1 MFRHLL
7 GNPTSITMLA
17 SILQNPTQINSLVEL
32 YDNIKNERQLVI
44 NEFDLAC
51 GKSGGAVKSKC
62 VDNIMSLNVAAEN
75 LTMVES
81 LLLTPK
87 DTLLPAAHVTL

>member
-1 MFRHLL
+1 
-7 GNPTSITMLA
+7 MLA

-62 VDNIMSLNVAAEN
+62 VDNIMSLNVAAEMSVKLLEATNMEDTN
-75 LTMVES
+75 L
-81 LLLTPK
+81 LYFLGC
-87 DTLLPAAHVTL
+87 LPGGVTLR